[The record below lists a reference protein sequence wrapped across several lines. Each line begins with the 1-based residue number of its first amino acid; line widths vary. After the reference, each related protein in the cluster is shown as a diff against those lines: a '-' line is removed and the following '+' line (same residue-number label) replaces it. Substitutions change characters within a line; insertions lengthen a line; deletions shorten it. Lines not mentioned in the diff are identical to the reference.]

1 MHKTLLFLKKEP
13 LQYEMS
19 KLETSLVTLYQQVQ
33 TLEQGDGQQER
44 PQTLHIC
51 IQWES
56 TQGTLNQMSFNMCT

>member
-1 MHKTLLFLKKEP
+1 MHKTLLFLKEKT

-33 TLEQGDGQQER
+33 TLEQGDDQQVR
-44 PQTLHIC
+44 PQTLYAHIC

-56 TQGTLNQMSFNMCT
+56 T